1 MFYSI
6 IKQLSEDDGENR
18 MGKIRIGVI
27 GVGNCFAG
35 LVQGIEFYKKHKTE
49 RVGLMHDVLGGYSI
63 EDLEFTSAFDVA
75 VEKVGKPLS
84 EAIYADPN
92 YVKWIDSVSTCGKT
106 IVKESPILDGVGVYV
121 ASMIKP
127 LRQKKTVTELK
138 EIESTGT
145 KILLNY
151 LPVGSQKATEF
162 WANISLETSCA
173 LVNCIPVFI
182 ASEKIWEKKFRE
194 KKVPIVGD
202 DIKAQIGSTIT
213 HRTLTKLCLDRGAVI
228 DRTYQINVGGNTDFA
243 NMLERERLKSKKIS
257 KTEAVRSLMPK
268 DARLEDKDIYIG
280 PSDFIPFLGN
290 TKLAFIRLEGRMF
303 ANIPFNME
311 LRLEV
316 NDKANSGGV
325 SIDAI
330 RCAQLALDRE
340 IGGNLEYASAYFMKH
355 PPMQLGDEEARKK
368 LDEWIAEVSN

>member
-1 MFYSI
+1 
-6 IKQLSEDDGENR
+6 
-18 MGKIRIGVI
+18 MGKIRVGVI

-49 RVGLMHDVLGGYSI
+49 RVGLMHNVLGGYGI

-75 VEKVGKPLS
+75 IEKVGRPLN

-92 YVKWIDSVSTCGKT
+92 YVKWTNSVSACGKT
-106 IVKESPILDGVGVYV
+106 VVKESPILDGVGVYV

-127 LRQKKTVTELK
+127 LKQKKLAKELK
-138 EIESTGT
+138 KEAIEEIENTHT
-145 KILLNY
+145 RILLNY

-162 WANISLETSCA
+162 WADVSLDTGCA
-173 LVNCIPVFI
+173 FVNCIPVFI
-182 ASEKIWEKKFRE
+182 ASEKSWEKKFE
-194 KKVPIVGD
+194 DKKIPVVGD

-213 HRTLTKLCLDRGAVI
+213 HRTLTKLCMDRGAAI

-243 NMLERERLKSKKIS
+243 NMLERERLASKKIS

-355 PPMQLGDEEARKK
+355 PPMQIGDEEARKK
-368 LDEWIAEVSN
+368 LDEWIAEVSH

>member
-1 MFYSI
+1 METKF
-6 IKQLSEDDGENR
+6 
-18 MGKIRIGVI
+18 MGKIKVGVV

-35 LVQGIEFYKKHKTE
+35 LVQGIEYYKKNRTKKN
-49 RVGLMHDVLGGYSI
+49 GLMHETLGGYGI
-63 EDLEFTSAFDVA
+63 EDIEFTSAFDVA
-75 VEKVGKPLS
+75 ADKVGKPLS

-92 YVKWIDSVSTCGKT
+92 YVRWIDSVSSCDKT
-106 IVKESPILDGVGVYV
+106 MVKESPILDGVGVYV
-121 ASMIKP
+121 VSMINP
-127 LRQKKTVTELK
+127 LKQTKSVKELQKEAMD
-138 EIESTGT
+138 EIENSGT
-145 KILLNY
+145 KVLLNY

-162 WANISLETSCA
+162 WADISLEAGCA
-173 LVNCIPVFI
+173 FVNCIPVFI
-182 ASEKIWEKKFRE
+182 ASNGTWEKKFRE
-194 KKVPIVGD
+194 KKLPIVGD

-243 NMLERERLKSKKIS
+243 NMLERERLASKKIS
-257 KTEAVRSLMPK
+257 KTEAVRSLMPDDSK
-268 DARLEDKDIYIG
+268 LQDKDIYIG

-290 TKLAFIRLEGRMF
+290 TKLAFIRIEGRMF

-330 RCAQLALDRE
+330 RCVQIALDKGV
-340 IGGNLEYASAYFMKH
+340 GGNLKYASAYFMKH
-355 PPMQLGDEEARKK
+355 PPVQIADEEARRK
-368 LDEWIAEVSN
+368 LDEWIVETSS